1 MNNDKRTVNLKRSIK
16 HLIPIEVRQNEDSKG
31 KDNDQQK
38 KGELQN
44 NNLEDQRERPRRDAK
59 AIGEIRRKEQMTL
72 R

>member
-1 MNNDKRTVNLKRSIK
+1 M
-16 HLIPIEVRQNEDSKG
+16 EVRQNEGSKG

-72 R
+72 L